1 MYRTDVRKQR
11 IRVRYWLVSYI
22 LSFFFNIAEKNL
34 LIVTSVAKMASTVY
48 ETENCPSDLTSFSEA
63 RPQTMTISLRLNEV
77 QARTNEKRALRKAQ
91 VQEILMDHLKYKGA
105 FLNWGD
111 LDQNR

>member
-1 MYRTDVRKQR
+1 MLT
-11 IRVRYWLVSYI
+11 
-22 LSFFFNIAEKNL
+22 
-34 LIVTSVAKMASTVY
+34 VTSVAKMASTVY
-48 ETENCPSDLTSFSEA
+48 ETETAPVTLHHFQA